1 MLKKQY
7 FKRKVVLDVGCN
19 SGFLTIALGEK
30 FRPRMILGVDIDG
43 VLITKARNLVS
54 MRANEIRKDWVF
66 DSDFRAF
73 TVSKG

>member
-7 FKRKVVLDVGCN
+7 FKRKTVLDVGCN

-43 VLITKARNLVS
+43 ILITKARNLVS
-54 MRANEIRKDWVF
+54 MRANEIRKKWICN
-66 DSDFRAF
+66 SCLRSF
-73 TVSKG
+73 TVS